1 MKEAVLIT
9 TLTLVQ
15 NHSVFNSLKEPS
27 HLQSQHTYSLFKFG
41 IEPKWE
47 DPQNSE
53 GGEWRVTF
61 TPSQHNALNNCWINT
76 VLTVIGE
83 GFGPE
88 ESDDIAGV
96 VMNRKRGNNR
106 VAIWTRTCHD
116 KDLQM
121 SIGRR
126 WRETSAIS
134 ADQHYLDFKDLSN
147 VKRPKPR
154 YEIMIT

>member
-1 MKEAVLIT
+1 MSKT
-9 TLTLVQ
+9 TPHP
-15 NHSVFNSLKEPS
+15 NNSIFNSLKEPS
-27 HLQSQHTYSLFKFG
+27 HLQSLHTYNLFKFG

-47 DPQNSE
+47 DAQNKD

-61 TPSQHNALNNCWINT
+61 TPSQHSPLNDCWINT

-106 VAIWTRTCHD
+106 VAIWTKTAAD
-116 KDLQM
+116 EKLQR
-121 SIGRR
+121 SIGTR
-126 WRETSAIS
+126 WRETSGII
-134 ADQHYLDFKDLSN
+134 ADQHYLRFKDLIGTN
-147 VKRPKPR
+147 KRPKPH
-154 YEIMIT
+154 YTVE